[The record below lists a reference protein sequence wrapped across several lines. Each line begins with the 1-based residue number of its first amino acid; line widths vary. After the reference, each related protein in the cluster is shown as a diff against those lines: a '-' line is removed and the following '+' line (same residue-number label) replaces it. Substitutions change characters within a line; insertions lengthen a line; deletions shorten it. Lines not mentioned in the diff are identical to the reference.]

1 MERIPSK
8 QTESIDPAEQARIT
22 VERFI
27 NFTKKV
33 LSKESQ
39 SIDVEWE
46 HQMNMLYG
54 DPELAQLTKYTPY
67 EGVKIPY
74 EDNDGNIKEMKV
86 QQALEEAYQV
96 ARILG
101 VMSAFEDLASI
112 YTDIDKMGAIKDTA
126 ISKIANFK

>member
-1 MERIPSK
+1 MERIPGK
-8 QTESIDPAEQARIT
+8 QTESIDPAEQAKFT

-39 SIDVEWE
+39 SLDIEWE

-54 DPELAQLTKYTPY
+54 DPELAQLTKYMPY

-74 EDNDGNIKEMKV
+74 EDEDGNINEMKV
-86 QQALEEAYQV
+86 QQALEEAYLD
-96 ARILG
+96 AGILG

-112 YTDIDKMGAIKDTA
+112 YTNVDKMGAIKDIA